1 MTGESDM
8 LRDLMP
14 DVFCPNERELI
25 FPRTVRYYEQVGST
39 MDVAREWLQQS
50 APDDIPLLV
59 VAEAQE
65 TGRGRQQRRWVV
77 PVGSAVLFS
86 LALRPA
92 WLDPAHAPAL
102 IWMMGV
108 AVCEA
113 IAEATGLAPRL
124 KWPND
129 VLLLPETNTPPAKVA
144 GILLEAGSS
153 QQRVE
158 WAIIGCGINVNAA
171 PPPDIT
177 PRYPTTCLAAALGR
191 PLDRSLL
198 LRGVLARLEHWYIA
212 LAGRER
218 ETLFARWR
226 GLLHTIGQEVTIQTA
241 EGVIAGIAEGVEP
254 SGALRVR
261 DGMGHLHTI
270 ANGDVG

>member
-1 MTGESDM
+1 
-8 LRDLMP
+8 MP
-14 DVFCPNERELI
+14 DVFCPNERGFI

-50 APDDIPLLV
+50 TPDDLPLLV

-65 TGRGRQQRRWVV
+65 AGRGRQQRRWVV
-77 PVGSAVLFS
+77 PAGSALLFS
-86 LALRPA
+86 LVLRPH
-92 WLDPAHAPAL
+92 WLDPAHAPTL

-129 VLLLPETNTPPAKVA
+129 VLLLPDTSDPPAKVA

-171 PPPDIT
+171 PPADIT
-177 PRYPTTCLAAALGR
+177 PRYPATCLAAAPGR

-198 LRGVLARLEHWYIA
+198 LRGVLARLEHWYTS
-212 LAGRER
+212 LARGER
-218 ETLFARWR
+218 ETLFAQWR

-241 EGVIAGIAEGVEP
+241 DGIIAGIAEGVEP

-261 DGMGHLHTI
+261 DGAGHLHTI